1 MDPIVSW
8 ESETDTGDVVLTYGI
23 EASLRATKDVAS
35 LPRSIWGKAKTDVS
49 GWGLSA
55 RAEVQGSDFTNANL
69 DFDADNQELDVA
81 LRLEASA
88 GKELV
93 ALQRVELTKGFDANG
108 ARVTVTP
115 RFNLEEDDRD
125 VVISYSKDNTNVKL
139 TASADN
145 QELTL
150 SQQLDVDNRVAPTV
164 TSKGDISVEWERRLG
179 FDSSLTANLKPN
191 SSLDLEWKDAA
202 WTANIN
208 VPIDGTNVNGA
219 NVSIKRDVSF

>member
-1 MDPIVSW
+1 LDPIVSW